1 MKPFRFLEWQV
12 YKDAKKLF
20 RLVHDIVNK
29 LPKELRYD
37 LGGQIIRAC
46 SSVIFNI
53 AEGSGKKTDRE
64 LNRYFDI
71 SLGSLNETVAGVDVL
86 LDNGFVMKE
95 QYDTVVGQSENIAKQ
110 LGGFK
115 KKLQRL

>member
-12 YKDAKKLF
+12 YKDSKTLF
-20 RLVHDIVNK
+20 RLVHDIVGK

-53 AEGSGKKTDRE
+53 AEGSGKKSDKE

-71 SLGSLNETVAGVDVL
+71 ALGSLNETVAGVDVL
-86 LDNGFVMKE
+86 LDNGLITSELFG
-95 QYDTVVGQSENIAKQ
+95 DVVQKAEAISKQ

-115 KKLQRL
+115 KKLS